1 MTRQSSTLASAITD
15 YKDLT
20 ALDMEFKTFFMKKSK
35 DMGSKGHQQ
44 ILDFRMRE
52 ESHTELVVT

>member
-1 MTRQSSTLASAITD
+1 MTRQFSTLASAITD
-15 YKDLT
+15 CKDLT

-44 ILDFRMRE
+44 ILDSRMRE
-52 ESHTELVVT
+52 ESIQN